1 MEKYFSLMAKT
12 PLFYGVRDHEIAA
25 MLGCLGA
32 AKRRYE
38 KGQYI
43 LRRGETVGD
52 MLLLAEGKL
61 YVQKEDFWGNRSI
74 LGEILPGE
82 LYGEAYAVNRT
93 EPLLHDVIAM
103 EDSTVLFFDV
113 TKTLTT
119 CSTACR
125 FHTLVIQ
132 NLFLSISNRNRL
144 LEQKLDHM
152 SMRTTREKLLSYLT
166 AEAARQGSSS
176 FTIPYNRQQ
185 LADYLSVDRSAMSNE
200 LSKMRKEGLLELRGS
215 HFDLCLSNLSPES

>member
-200 LSKMRKEGLLELRGS
+200 LSKMRHDGLLLFEKNRFTLLR
-215 HFDLCLSNLSPES
+215 L